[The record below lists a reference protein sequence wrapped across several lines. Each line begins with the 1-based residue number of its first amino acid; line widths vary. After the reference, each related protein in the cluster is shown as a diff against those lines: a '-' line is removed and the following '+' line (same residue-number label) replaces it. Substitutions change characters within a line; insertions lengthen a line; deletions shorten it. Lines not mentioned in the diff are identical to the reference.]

1 MVSKVLQCIGLKI
14 NEYFVLPKL
23 KLLTMASIWLV
34 NQMSK
39 ENVVF
44 ISSGVSNL
52 MKKINIK

>member
-1 MVSKVLQCIGLKI
+1 MVSKVLQGIGLKI

-23 KLLTMASIWLV
+23 ELLTMASIWPV
-34 NQMSK
+34 NQMK
-39 ENVVF
+39 GNVVF